1 MSKIKKIIM
10 AILMSI
16 CFLVSITLV
25 AEQLVQASSKKPESM
40 TLNASKKV
48 IDINTTYKIKVKY
61 R

>member
-48 IDINTTYKIKVKY
+48 IDINTT
-61 R
+61 